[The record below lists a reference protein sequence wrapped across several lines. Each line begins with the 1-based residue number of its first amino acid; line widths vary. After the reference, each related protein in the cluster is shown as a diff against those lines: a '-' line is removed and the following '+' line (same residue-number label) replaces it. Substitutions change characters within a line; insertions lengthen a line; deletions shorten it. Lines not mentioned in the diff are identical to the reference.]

1 MNGQVLSG
9 RYEIVQVLGGGAFGK
24 TFLAKDILRPGHP
37 SCVVKQLTYS
47 SKNPQALQTVGRLFK
62 TEAEILE
69 RLGQHDQIPRLLA
82 EFEENQEFYL
92 VQQFIDGF
100 PLNQEILPGQPW
112 SEDQVFTL
120 LTEVLEILVFVHSQG
135 VIHRDIKPGNLMRR
149 SSDNKLVLIDFG
161 AVKEIGNQAGSN
173 SSNITIAIGTP
184 GYMPIEQLHGL
195 PQFNSD
201 IYSLGMIAIQAL
213 LGIRDNQLS
222 TLRTNNNQAG
232 EILWRNQFKVSNSL
246 ANVIDKMVRFDH
258 RERYNSATDVL
269 NDLNKVNVG
278 VKGKTLNN
286 RSIVAGVIT
295 FIILAGVSL
304 LIYKQV
310 HPSET
315 VQLYEQ
321 GLSKSKSGNK
331 QEAIEDFTKAI
342 KSNPQ
347 YAAAFYERANARFFS
362 GDYKGAVEDATA
374 AINIDSKYV
383 EAYSRRCGAYVNLAE
398 YQQAD
403 GDCTKALELNPKYI
417 DAYVNRAAAR
427 VNLGKN
433 QEAITDLTMVIESNP
448 SDAQAYLNR
457 GVAYYRI
464 PDYKNAIADFN
475 QAIGY
480 NPQYAEAY
488 NGRGFTRFQLGEKQG
503 AIEDFTKAL
512 EIKPDFADAYKNRA
526 IAYID
531 QGNKQAA
538 IADLQQAKKLYS
550 GRGLIDGV
558 KNADALIRQIQ

>member
-201 IYSLGMIAIQAL
+201 IYSLGMIAIQAI
-213 LGIRDNQLS
+213 LGIPDNQLS

-232 EILWRNQFKVSNSL
+232 EILWRNQVKVSNSL
-246 ANVIDKMVRFDH
+246 ANVIDKMVKFDH

-269 NDLNKVNVG
+269 NDLNKVNIG

-310 HPSET
+310 HSSEN

-331 QEAIEDFTKAI
+331 QGAIEDFTKAI
-342 KSNPQ
+342 EINPQ
-347 YAAAFYERANARFFS
+347 YAKAFYERANARFFS

-403 GDCTKALELNPKYI
+403 GDCTKALELNRKYI

-475 QAIGY
+475 QAIGH

-558 KNADALIRQIQ
+558 KNADALIQQIQ